1 MDISRINT
9 LYDVSILEL
18 LLSPRYYSYTILGFV
33 SDQKTHRKALKQILR
48 KALRLFNALSV
59 KVR

>member
-9 LYDVSILEL
+9 LYYASILEL